1 MLKLSEIRKLAT
13 DRTIRQFGGLFLL
26 FALVIA
32 GLQWQRG
39 ANTYWPVGWGTV
51 GLITCVIAQANP
63 KLVRPLF
70 VGWMILLI
78 PINWVVSHLILGFLF
93 FFLFTPIGLCRRA
106 LGGDP
111 LLLNKPQKNSYWQPR
126 PQVTD
131 KRRYLRQY

>member
-1 MLKLSEIRKLAT
+1 MLKLSEIRKIAT

-39 ANTYWPVGWGTV
+39 ANIYWPVGWGTI

-63 KLVRPLF
+63 KLVSPIF

>member
-1 MLKLSEIRKLAT
+1 MLKLSEIQKIAT

-26 FALVIA
+26 FALIIA

-39 ANTYWPVGWGTV
+39 AHIYWPVGWV
-51 GLITCVIAQANP
+51 IIGLATGLIAQANP
-63 KLVRPLF
+63 KLIKPLF

-78 PINWVVSHLILGFLF
+78 PVNWIVSHVILGFLF
-93 FFLFTPIGLCRRA
+93 FFLFTPIGLCRRL

-111 LLLNKPQKNSYWQPR
+111 LLLNKPQKDSYWQPR